1 MADLSKKEIEEL
13 KNLINLLDKN
23 IKGVSFDN
31 LVKSA
36 DAARAVLKDLRLEAR
51 EFTDDISTA
60 SQSWKE
66 IVNQIS
72 KTRTTTKDTAN
83 LFNQLYNI
91 SNKILYDQKD
101 ISNLSQKDVKLL
113 KQKVGQTKALFEINK
128 NVLEQEKSSLD
139 AQKLAQ
145 ERLIKNYQR
154 YSYITGNDKLLKSS
168 TEELN
173 KINKKIKENLLA
185 QENIFNV
192 LNKENTE
199 YAATIA
205 SLDRIN
211 NRIEQENNLLGL
223 TGGAASGLNDIFSKF
238 GLDGLSN
245 ALGLNTALEATQDKV
260 KTIVKAKEEEERLA
274 FELKQLDEEKAK
286 RQQNEKDLEAQILE
300 EIKKKNEERVAQ
312 GKLPLTGGQ
321 LNTNLIGKAALAKKK
336 ELEFTKEQNAEADK
350 LNEKEK
356 ERLKTLK
363 NAAAAV
369 GNSGSK
375 FSVMLDYVKNLGT
388 NLKKNL
394 TDPLFVA
401 GLAFKYILNGFL
413 SLDKAQAEFARQ
425 TGHTVDHFDTL
436 NNSLLSS
443 ADYIEAAGA
452 LTKQLGM
459 DATSIFTEDTI
470 KEAAE
475 LHVLMGLSADEASKL
490 AIFSK
495 LNGKELKL
503 SNENVIKQISNFNK
517 VNRTAL
523 SGQAIFQDI
532 AQTTDIIAV
541 NLGGDASKIAAANL
555 EARKLGLS
563 LGDVD
568 RIAASLLEFESS
580 ISAELEAELLTGKEL
595 NLEKARLL
603 ALNND
608 LEGLAKEIGNNEAIT
623 SAFASKNR
631 IQQEALAKSIG
642 LQREDL
648 AKMVIA
654 EKQRAGLTDEEVA
667 KAAGMTL
674 EDYKRLSVQESI
686 NKSIAKMGEALAVPL
701 EIVANLLNSFGLMKI
716 LIAGIG
722 TIMTV
727 QLVKGMADFGR
738 LLVMAI
744 PRLGVML
751 GLESGIAAA
760 KLTGLAAATLGVGT
774 LIAIGAAAAAISAM
788 TSSVNSAKGTG
799 IGDGF
804 FPSSGK
810 TQISTKEGVFNP
822 SPNDDILVRPN
833 IGGMMKNT
841 STVKSNN
848 SNYSLMVAE
857 SKAQTAI
864 LKDMVNTLRS
874 ERTTVVQV
882 GGDAFAKQT
891 LRAIGNNT
899 TETFDRLAVGT
910 SYT

>member
-51 EFTDDISTA
+51 EFTDDISVA
-60 SQSWKE
+60 AQSWKE

-72 KTRTTTKDTAN
+72 KSRTATKDTAN
-83 LFNQLYNI
+83 LFNQLYNV

-101 ISNLSQKDVKLL
+101 ISNLSQNDVKLL
-113 KQKVGQTKALFEINK
+113 KQKVGQTKVLFEINK
-128 NVLEQEKSSLD
+128 NILEQEKSSLD
-139 AQKLAQ
+139 TQKLAQ
-145 ERLIKNYQR
+145 EQLIKNYQK

-192 LNKENTE
+192 LNNENTE

-223 TGGAASGLNDIFSKF
+223 TGGIASGLTDVFNKF
-238 GLDGLSN
+238 GLGGLSN
-245 ALGLNTALEATQDKV
+245 TLGLNKALEATQDKV

-274 FELKQLDEEKAK
+274 YELKQIDEEREK
-286 RQQNEKDLEAQILE
+286 RQLKEKDLETQILE
-300 EIKKKNEERVAQ
+300 EIKKKNNERTAQ

-321 LNTNLIGKAALAKKK
+321 LDTNLIGKAALAKKK
-336 ELEFTKEQNAEADK
+336 ELELTKEQNIESDK
-350 LNEKEK
+350 LAEKEK
-356 ERLKTLK
+356 ERLKILK
-363 NAAAAV
+363 DQAAAI

-375 FSVMLDYVKNLGT
+375 LSIMGNYIKNLGT

-394 TDPLFVA
+394 NDRLFLA
-401 GLAFKYILNGFL
+401 GLAFKYILDGFL
-413 SLDKAQAEFARQ
+413 SLDKAQTEFARQ

-436 NNSLLSS
+436 NSSLLSS
-443 ADYIEAAGA
+443 ADYIKAAGA

-495 LNGKELKL
+495 VNGKELKS
-503 SNENVIKQISNFNK
+503 SNENIVKQISNFNK
-517 VNRTAL
+517 TNRTAL

-532 AQTTDIIAV
+532 AHTTDIIAV
-541 NLGGDASKIAAANL
+541 NLGGDAAKIASANL

-563 LGDVD
+563 LSDID
-568 RIAASLLEFESS
+568 RVASSLLEFESS

-648 AKMVIA
+648 AKMIIA
-654 EKQRAGLTDEEVA
+654 EKQRAGLSDEAVA

-674 EDYKRLSVQESI
+674 EDYKRLSVQESL
-686 NKSIAKMGEALAVPL
+686 NKSIAKMGEALAIPL
-701 EIVANLLNSFGLMKI
+701 EMVANLLNSFGMMKV
-716 LIAGIG
+716 LLLSIAA
-722 TIMTV
+722 IMTV

-744 PRLGVML
+744 PRLGTML
-751 GLESGIAAA
+751 GLETGIAAA
-760 KLTGLAAATLGVGT
+760 KLTGLSAATLGIGT
-774 LIAIGAAAAAISAM
+774 IIAIAAAATAIGAMKNSI
-788 TSSVNSAKGTG
+788 NSAKGEG

-848 SNYSLMVAE
+848 SNYSSMVAE

-891 LRAIGNNT
+891 LKAIGNNT

>member
-36 DAARAVLKDLRLEAR
+36 DAARAVLKDLRSEAR

-91 SNKILYDQKD
+91 SNKILYDQRD
-101 ISNLSQKDVKLL
+101 ISNLSQKEVKLL
-113 KQKVGQTKALFEINK
+113 KQKAEQTKALFEINK

-139 AQKLAQ
+139 TQKLAQ
-145 ERLIKNYQR
+145 ERLIKNYQK
-154 YSYITGNDKLLKSS
+154 YSYIAGNDKLFKSS

-199 YAATIA
+199 YAAIVA

-211 NRIEQENNLLGL
+211 NRIEQENDLLGL

-245 ALGLNTALEATQDKV
+245 ALGLNKALEITQDKV

-274 FELKQLDEEKAK
+274 FELKQLDEEKEK
-286 RQQNEKDLEAQILE
+286 RQQKEKDLEAQILE

-363 NAAAAV
+363 DTAAAV

-425 TGHTVDHFDTL
+425 TGRTVDHFDTL

-443 ADYIEAAGA
+443 TDYIEAAGA

-475 LHVLMGLSADEASKL
+475 LHVLMGLTADEASKL

-563 LGDVD
+563 LSDID
-568 RIAASLLEFESS
+568 RVAASLLEFESS

-686 NKSIAKMGEALAVPL
+686 NKSIAKMGEALAGPL
-701 EIVANLLNSFGLMKI
+701 EMLANMVRFISKFSTLITGIIALTAVYKTLMFAI
-716 LIAGIG
+716 TTQQMLQGSLAARAAIIE
-722 TIMTV
+722 
-727 QLVKGMADFGR
+727 KGKLAT
-738 LLVMAI
+738 
-744 PRLGVML
+744 ML
-751 GLESGIAAA
+751 AEAAA
-760 KLTGLAAATLGVGT
+760 WAVMNPVGALVGLAAAFAVGAGINA
-774 LIAIGAAAAAISAM
+774 LAKPVGDMYAP
-788 TSSVNSAKGTG
+788 AKG
-799 IGDGF
+799 
-804 FPSSGK
+804 K
-810 TQISTKEGVFNP
+810 TLISTKEGVFNP
-822 SPNDDILVRPN
+822 SPNDDILVRPD

-848 SNYSLMVAE
+848 SNYSSMVAE